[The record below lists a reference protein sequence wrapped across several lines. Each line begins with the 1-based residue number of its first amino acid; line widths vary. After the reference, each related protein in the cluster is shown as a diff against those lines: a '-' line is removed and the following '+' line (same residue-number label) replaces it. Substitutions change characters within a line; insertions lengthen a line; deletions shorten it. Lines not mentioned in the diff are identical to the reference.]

1 MSRLYEFSREKTAVT
16 NLLSPERDRQ
26 IIHCLPP
33 QPCMKKRKDE
43 NINIT
48 NKNTHSQSHSKGVG
62 MFMKPSSLS
71 YTWRHSFLLA
81 LLVALVIAGSP
92 QLSLGESDQSSTSSK
107 ESSSLGK
114 LGTIEFPASGSA
126 HAHPHFLRG
135 VAALHSFWYEEAIDA
150 FRRATTIDPN
160 FVMGYWGEAMTHH
173 HPIWNEENIE
183 AGRAALHRMPS
194 DSTSTVR
201 EQRYLHAV
209 QTLFG
214 EENQLARD
222 QAYAAEMERIAS
234 EYPDDLE
241 ATCFYAL
248 SLLGLATNFNEKPD
262 LQEKYRVQ
270 AGALTL
276 GVYGVNPDHPCAA
289 HYTIHAFDDPIH
301 AILALPQARRYAQI
315 APEAHHAQHM
325 PAHIFVQ
332 LGMWA
337 EAAASNKAGWDSSRA
352 WVKDKQLPLALQD
365 YHSLNW
371 LQYAYLQQG
380 RYNAAAAL
388 ILDKQQDMAQS
399 TSSDQSQTL
408 GYDRTVSRNY
418 DQMVA
423 AFIVETE
430 RWGQARQPW
439 QVKDI
444 RFGDE
449 SPAKAAYVRE
459 FAESMGK
466 IRNQATV
473 HQIHPGSASP
483 APESSAKSG
492 ESITSQIWNLQLAAL
507 KHFMNG
513 ELAQVTELLDQA
525 TVLEESLPPP
535 SGPPDLI
542 KPTHELYGEVLLFID
557 RPKEAQQQFE
567 RALFRHPNRARSLLG
582 LARASAQL
590 GHIQATRQAYVNF
603 LNIWKQAD
611 QGLPELQEAKQ
622 FLQNTAQQ

>member
-1 MSRLYEFSREKTAVT
+1 
-16 NLLSPERDRQ
+16 
-26 IIHCLPP
+26 
-33 QPCMKKRKDE
+33 
-43 NINIT
+43 
-48 NKNTHSQSHSKGVG
+48 
-62 MFMKPSSLS
+62 
-71 YTWRHSFLLA
+71 
-81 LLVALVIAGSP
+81 
-92 QLSLGESDQSSTSSK
+92 
-107 ESSSLGK
+107 
-114 LGTIEFPASGSA
+114 
-126 HAHPHFLRG
+126 
-135 VAALHSFWYEEAIDA
+135 
-150 FRRATTIDPN
+150 
-160 FVMGYWGEAMTHH
+160 
-173 HPIWNEENIE
+173 
-183 AGRAALHRMPS
+183 
-194 DSTSTVR
+194 
-201 EQRYLHAV
+201 
-209 QTLFG
+209 
-214 EENQLARD
+214 
-222 QAYAAEMERIAS
+222 
-234 EYPDDLE
+234 LE

-248 SLLGLATNFNEKPD
+248 SLLGLATHLDKEPN

-276 GVYGVNPDHPCAA
+276 GVYGVNPNHPCAA

-301 AILALPQARRYAQI
+301 AILALPQARRYAKI

-332 LGMWA
+332 LGMWS
-337 EAAASNKAGWDSSRA
+337 EAATSNKAGWESSRN

-388 ILDKQQDMAQS
+388 ILEKQQDMAQS
-399 TSSDQSQTL
+399 SSNDQSQTH

-423 AFIVETE
+423 AFIIETE
-430 RWGQARQPW
+430 RWGQARQSW
-439 QVKDI
+439 QIKDI
-444 RFGDE
+444 GFGDE
-449 SPAKAAYVRE
+449 SQAKAAYVRE
-459 FAESMGK
+459 FAERMGK

-473 HQIHPGSASP
+473 YQRHPGSVPP
-483 APESSAKSG
+483 APEPSAISG
-492 ESITSQIWNLQLAAL
+492 DSITSQIWNFQLAAL

-513 ELAQVTELLDQA
+513 DLSQVTELLDQA

-582 LARASAQL
+582 LARAAAQF
-590 GHIQATRQAYVNF
+590 GHIQATRQAYANF

-611 QGLPELQEAKQ
+611 PDLPELHEAKE
-622 FLQNTAQQ
+622 FLLQTTRQ

>member
-1 MSRLYEFSREKTAVT
+1 
-16 NLLSPERDRQ
+16 
-26 IIHCLPP
+26 
-33 QPCMKKRKDE
+33 
-43 NINIT
+43 
-48 NKNTHSQSHSKGVG
+48 
-62 MFMKPSSLS
+62 MKPSSIPYIGNRSCL
-71 YTWRHSFLLA
+71 TA
-81 LLVALVIAGSP
+81 LLVAFAITGSI
-92 QLSLGESDQSSTSSK
+92 QVSLGKPDQSSTLSK
-107 ESSSLGK
+107 ESPSSLGK
-114 LGTIEFPASGSA
+114 LGSIEFSASGSA
-126 HAHPHFLRG
+126 EAHPHFLRG

-150 FRRATTIDPN
+150 FRRSTAIDPN
-160 FVMGYWGEAMTHH
+160 FAMGYWGETMAHN
-173 HPIWNEENIE
+173 HPVWNEENLE
-183 AGRAALHRMPS
+183 AARTALQKIPDDAS
-194 DSTSTVR
+194 ITSR
-201 EQRYLHAV
+201 EGRYLQAV
-209 QTLFG
+209 QALYG
-214 EENQLARD
+214 EGDKLARD
-222 QAYAAEMERIAS
+222 RAYANYMERLAG
-234 EYPDDLE
+234 EYPEDLE

-248 SLLGLATNFNEKPD
+248 SLLGLATHFNKDPK

-276 GVYGVNPDHPCAA
+276 GVYGINPNHPCAA

-301 AILALPQARRYAQI
+301 AILALPQARRYANI

-337 EAAASNKAGWDSSRA
+337 EAAVSNKAGWESSQS

-388 ILDKQQDMAQS
+388 LLDKQQDMAQS
-399 TSSDQSQTL
+399 ASNDHSL
-408 GYDRTVSRNY
+408 HGYDRQVSRNY

-423 AFIVETE
+423 AFIMETE
-430 RWGQARQPW
+430 RWGQARQAW
-439 QVKDI
+439 QVKNI

-449 SPAKAAYVRE
+449 SPGKAAYVRE
-459 FAESMGK
+459 FAESMSK

-473 HQIHPGSASP
+473 RQIHPGSAPP
-483 APESSAKSG
+483 ASESLATSG
-492 ESITSQIWNLQLAAL
+492 ESITSQIWNVQLAAL

-513 ELAQVTELLDQA
+513 DLNQVTELLDQA
-525 TVLEESLPPP
+525 TALEESLPPP

-582 LARASAQL
+582 LARAAAQF
-590 GHIQATRQAYVNF
+590 GHIQATRQAYANF
-603 LNIWKQAD
+603 LNVWKHAD
-611 QGLPELQEAKQ
+611 PDLPELHEAKQ
-622 FLQNTAQQ
+622 FLQSTAQ

>member
-1 MSRLYEFSREKTAVT
+1 
-16 NLLSPERDRQ
+16 
-26 IIHCLPP
+26 
-33 QPCMKKRKDE
+33 MKKLKDE
-43 NINIT
+43 NINIK
-48 NKNTHSQSHSKGVG
+48 NKNIQSQPHSKGVG
-62 MFMKPSSLS
+62 MFMKPSSIS
-71 YTWRHSFLLA
+71 YTWSRFYLPA
-81 LLVALVIAGSP
+81 LLVSLVITGSP
-92 QLSLGESDQSSTSSK
+92 QVSPGETDRSLISSK

-114 LGTIEFPASGSA
+114 LGTIEFPASGA
-126 HAHPHFLRG
+126 PEAQPHFLRG

-150 FRRATTIDPN
+150 FRRSTAIDPN
-160 FVMGYWGEAMTHH
+160 FAMGFWGEAMAHN
-173 HPIWNEENIE
+173 HPVWSEENLE
-183 AGRAALHRMPS
+183 AARSALQYIPDKAS
-194 DSTSTVR
+194 VTVR
-201 EQRYLHAV
+201 ESRYLQAV

-214 EENQLARD
+214 EGNKLVRD
-222 QAYAAEMERIAS
+222 RAYAAQMESLAG
-234 EYPDDLE
+234 EYPKDLE

-248 SLLGLATNFNEKPD
+248 SLLGLATHLDKEPN

-276 GVYGVNPDHPCAA
+276 GVYGVNPNHPCAA

-301 AILALPQARRYAQI
+301 AILALPQARRYAKI

-332 LGMWA
+332 LGMWS
-337 EAAASNKAGWDSSRA
+337 EAATSNKAGWESSRN

-388 ILDKQQDMAQS
+388 ILEKQQDMAQS
-399 TSSDQSQTL
+399 SSNDQSQTH

-423 AFIVETE
+423 AFIIETE
-430 RWGQARQPW
+430 RWGQARQSW
-439 QVKDI
+439 QIKDI
-444 RFGDE
+444 GFGDE
-449 SPAKAAYVRE
+449 SQAKAAYVRE
-459 FAESMGK
+459 FAERMGK

-473 HQIHPGSASP
+473 YQRHPGSVPP
-483 APESSAKSG
+483 APEPSAISG
-492 ESITSQIWNLQLAAL
+492 DSITSQIWNFQLAAL

-513 ELAQVTELLDQA
+513 DLSQVTELLDQA

-582 LARASAQL
+582 LARAAAQF
-590 GHIQATRQAYVNF
+590 GHIQATRQAYANF

-611 QGLPELQEAKQ
+611 PDLPELHEAKE
-622 FLQNTAQQ
+622 FLLQTTRQ

>member
-1 MSRLYEFSREKTAVT
+1 L
-16 NLLSPERDRQ
+16 
-26 IIHCLPP
+26 I
-33 QPCMKKRKDE
+33 
-43 NINIT
+43 
-48 NKNTHSQSHSKGVG
+48 
-62 MFMKPSSLS
+62 
-71 YTWRHSFLLA
+71 
-81 LLVALVIAGSP
+81 
-92 QLSLGESDQSSTSSK
+92 SSK

-114 LGTIEFPASGSA
+114 LGTIEFPASGA
-126 HAHPHFLRG
+126 PEAQPHFLRG

-150 FRRATTIDPN
+150 FRRSTAIDPN
-160 FVMGYWGEAMTHH
+160 FAMGYWGEAMAHN
-173 HPIWNEENIE
+173 HPVWSEENLE
-183 AGRAALHRMPS
+183 AARSALQNIPDKAS
-194 DSTSTVR
+194 ITVR
-201 EQRYLHAV
+201 ESRYLQAV

-214 EENQLARD
+214 EGNKLVRD
-222 QAYAAEMERIAS
+222 RAYAAQMESLAG
-234 EYPDDLE
+234 EYPKDLE
-241 ATCFYAL
+241 ATCLYAL
-248 SLLGLATNFNEKPD
+248 SLLGLATHLDKEPN

-276 GVYGVNPDHPCAA
+276 GVYGVNPNHPCAA

-301 AILALPQARRYAQI
+301 AILALPQARRYAKI

-332 LGMWA
+332 LGMWS
-337 EAAASNKAGWDSSRA
+337 EAATSNKAGWESSRN

-388 ILDKQQDMAQS
+388 ILEKQQDMAQS
-399 TSSDQSQTL
+399 SSNDQSQTH

-423 AFIVETE
+423 AFIIETE
-430 RWGQARQPW
+430 RWGQARQSW
-439 QVKDI
+439 QIKDI
-444 RFGDE
+444 GFGDE
-449 SPAKAAYVRE
+449 SQAKAAYVRE
-459 FAESMGK
+459 FAERMGK

-473 HQIHPGSASP
+473 YQRHPGSVPP
-483 APESSAKSG
+483 APEPSAISG
-492 ESITSQIWNLQLAAL
+492 DSITSQIWNFQLAAL

-513 ELAQVTELLDQA
+513 DLSQVTELLDQA

-582 LARASAQL
+582 LARAAAQF
-590 GHIQATRQAYVNF
+590 GHIQATRQAYANF

-611 QGLPELQEAKQ
+611 PDLPELHEAKEFPPSYGLPPAHANHLIRHRCQ
-622 FLQNTAQQ
+622 YHYPRHPSIVRFAGVRPGSQATLCFGKRASSYGVETS